1 METLPYARP
10 MPEPHRPAMYR
21 LVITLVLAGG
31 VIMMGIGASVAF
43 IAIILQPHGW
53 PFAIAPFLAAT
64 LLLFVGI
71 RSMWA
76 ASQYLRGRIPPDE
89 KAERWIFTIHAG
101 WF

>member
-21 LVITLVLAGG
+21 LVITILLAGG
-31 VIMMGIGASVAF
+31 VIILGVMASGAF
-43 IAIILQPHGW
+43 LAIILQPHGFV
-53 PFAIAPFLAAT
+53 FAIAPFLAAA

-76 ASQYLRGRIPPDE
+76 AVQYLRCKTPPHE
-89 KAERWIFTIHAG
+89 KAERWIFTIHSS